1 MLETII
7 GFILTV
13 FFMAFAVGAFIL
25 ANEKERE
32 K

>member
-1 MLETII
+1 MIETVI
-7 GFILTV
+7 GFLLTV
-13 FFMAFAVGAFIL
+13 FFTAFAVGAFIL